1 VVHIVTTVIEGE
13 KLMCVVCLCVLCVCM
28 CVSVLCVCSVCVLY
42 VFLRVC
48 LCVCVNSWFLS
59 PGENTTIDFEFNS
72 ASDVQ
77 DSRRYLF

>member
-1 VVHIVTTVIEGE
+1 VCSVFVCFVCVYVCVCCA
-13 KLMCVVCLCVLCVCM
+13 CVVC
-28 CVSVLCVCSVCVLY
+28 VCVLY